1 MGRCK
6 HAAMAFEEEHGDQ
19 AMELYGAFLQEMIR
33 LQVQNSTFEDGV
45 TYVAHQ
51 MKTSEMLVRYAMEV
65 RLSLY

>member
-33 LQVQNSTFEDGV
+33 
-45 TYVAHQ
+45 HQ

>member
-1 MGRCK
+1 
-6 HAAMAFEEEHGDQ
+6 
-19 AMELYGAFLQEMIR
+19 MELYGKFLQEMIR

-45 TYVAHQ
+45 SYVARQ